1 MRQTRSGV
9 ANRFLELPTRGRS
22 GPGRGGQQ
30 LRRALNGFAPRGPAK
45 LWRAG
50 VLSGLIVE
58 TTATWDVVAQG
69 FVLHTPSDTAAK
81 NWISQG
87 YTLGIISKKVVSRVF
102 ETIRGF
108 S

>member
-1 MRQTRSGV
+1 M
-9 ANRFLELPTRGRS
+9 
-22 GPGRGGQQ
+22 
-30 LRRALNGFAPRGPAK
+30 
-45 LWRAG
+45 
-50 VLSGLIVE
+50 LSGLIVE
-58 TTATWDVVAQG
+58 STATWDVVAQG

-87 YTLGIISKKVVSRVF
+87 YTLGIIKQKRGVSRVF

>member
-1 MRQTRSGV
+1 MRFTLQDTGRYNCSTAAKTVFDGV
-9 ANRFLELPTRGRS
+9 AHRVLELPTRGRS

-30 LRRALNGFAPRGPAK
+30 LRRALNGVAPRGPAK

-58 TTATWDVVAQG
+58 TTATWDVLAQG

-87 YTLGIISKKVVSRVF
+87 YTLGII
-102 ETIRGF
+102 
-108 S
+108 